1 MSMTPAFATGQ
12 EGPLRESLS
21 TRSGKRI
28 SDKRAKKSSAVNNPI
43 PASGGQEQEGL
54 MSSTND
60 DVQARIAERAY
71 ELYHRRGGHHGQD
84 LADWFTAE
92 KETLAEDSR

>member
-1 MSMTPAFATGQ
+1 MTSASATEH

-21 TRSGKRI
+21 ARSGKSI
-28 SDKRAKKSSAVNNPI
+28 SDKRAKKSSAVNNPT
-43 PASGGQEQEGL
+43 PALGGQEQEGL
-54 MSSTND
+54 MSTND